1 MNEWSKKKKKTMN
14 KTEMNRKYSKRQRP
28 EDRLL
33 FFLCVLCALWTLPWH
48 FSLSSLAHVCVC
60 VNCRKEEIFAMI
72 TIARMRNTN
81 IPEFLV
87 ANKYQRDIVCMIQFV
102 LDFSPMCSAY
112 NSKWAKTSYAL
123 VCLVFAD
130 AYVIANARSLLF
142 LIFIIF

>member
-1 MNEWSKKKKKTMN
+1 MN

-33 FFLCVLCALWTLPWH
+33 FFFVCSFRFVNSAVTLFTIV
-48 FSLSSLAHVCVC
+48 FS
-60 VNCRKEEIFAMI
+60 VNCRKEEILAMI
-72 TIARMRNTN
+72 TIVRMRNTN